1 MGSPYLGVKRYSVQ
15 DNWTELGVV
24 LEVDHSVITIEMATE
39 INNFWTGASARLAAA
54 DKDVVKAVIRI
65 AARHLMWLL
74 LEHRGA
80 QSLAQRDFD
89 REEGWPGTGIKLLSH
104 EGMPELDDEDFIV
117 TELAAEEGAT
127 SC

>member
-1 MGSPYLGVKRYSVQ
+1 MGSQYVGVKRYEVQ

-24 LEVDHSVITIEMATE
+24 LEVDHSVINVEMAQE
-39 INNFWTGASARLAAA
+39 INGFWGGAEERLAAA
-54 DKDVVKAVIRI
+54 DGDVVKAVIRL
-65 AARHLMWLL
+65 AARNLMWGLL
-74 LEHRGA
+74 SYQGNEALVLSYFE
-80 QSLAQRDFD
+80 

-104 EGMPELDDEDFIV
+104 EGLPELDDENFIV